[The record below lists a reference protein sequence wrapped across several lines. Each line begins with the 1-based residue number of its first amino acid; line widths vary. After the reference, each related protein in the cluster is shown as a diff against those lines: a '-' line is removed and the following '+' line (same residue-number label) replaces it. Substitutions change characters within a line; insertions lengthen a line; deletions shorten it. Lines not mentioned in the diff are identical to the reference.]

1 MAFTQNMSL
10 FMILIHTVSKQNRG
24 GRPLDKIALGKKLR
38 EARQSKG
45 YTQQALAEIADI
57 GNVYLGEIERGS
69 KMPSLNIFVKLIEA
83 LDVSADYILR
93 DELTSGKEYIYDEL
107 TQKLINLTPKQRKT
121 AADILDAYLR
131 NLE

>member
-1 MAFTQNMSL
+1 
-10 FMILIHTVSKQNRG
+10 
-24 GRPLDKIALGKKLR
+24 LDKTALGKKLR
-38 EARQSKG
+38 EARQNKG
-45 YTQQALAEIADI
+45 YTQQTLAEIADI

-93 DELTSGKEYIYDEL
+93 DELTSGKEYIYDEI
-107 TQKLINLTPKQRKT
+107 TQRLINLTPKQRKT

>member
-1 MAFTQNMSL
+1 
-10 FMILIHTVSKQNRG
+10 MILIHTVSKQNRG
-24 GRPLDKIALGKKLR
+24 RRPLDKIALGKKLR
-38 EARQSKG
+38 DARQSKG

-93 DELTSGKEYIYDEL
+93 DELTSGKEYVYDEI
-107 TQKLINLTPKQRKT
+107 TQKLKNLTPKQRKT